1 MKKLAAIFVS
11 VLLALS
17 LFACV
22 PDKSGENK
30 NSTDSTYTELTQ
42 AEIVEVLPE
51 IKSAF
56 GSDDEVAVYGKYNG
70 YYIVEFNSHSYLVVS
85 EEDIGGVVFTFAGKP
100 QTVHGYMQ
108 GELYELQE
116 LYADGKITHSDLL
129 DIHQKHCNM
138 SDYTVTDET

>member
-30 NSTDSTYTELTQ
+30 NSADSTYTELTQ

-56 GSDDEVAVYGKYNG
+56 GSDDEVAVYGKYN
-70 YYIVEFNSHSYLVVS
+70 V
-85 EEDIGGVVFTFAGKP
+85 
-100 QTVHGYMQ
+100 
-108 GELYELQE
+108 
-116 LYADGKITHSDLL
+116 AD
-129 DIHQKHCNM
+129 
-138 SDYTVTDET
+138 